1 MRVEQ
6 QQANFAK
13 LERILSHRHD
23 ETALK
28 IGASMEQIV
37 ESTRRQSEMTLL
49 QTREASRDSRAMKLV
64 AFVSLSFL
72 PGSFVA
78 VSFALTLNFPPPELT
93 HPFSPFLVAIFL
105 PAILTG

>member
-1 MRVEQ
+1 MEQ

-28 IGASMEQIV
+28 IGVSMEEIV
-37 ESTRRQSEMTLL
+37 QSTMRQSEMTLQ
-49 QTREASRDSRAMKLV
+49 QTKEASRDSRAMKLI
-64 AFVSLSFL
+64 AFVSLLFL

-78 VSFALTLNFPPPELT
+78 VSFALTLNSPPPPLT
-93 HPFSPFLVAIFL
+93 HRLVSLWYQFFCS
-105 PAILTG
+105 